1 MVDNECFFSS
11 QSLLCFLPHL
21 SNFCLHVICLSQRL
35 GNRLCHGCLLV
46 GLQNHRI
53 ERIWPEVN
61 QRVNYPIKGALVEL
75 VDAGQLDIDD
85 ELTKYCVSN
94 LGLELSEIGITTV
107 VESWNAHR
115 IPG

>member
-1 MVDNECFFSS
+1 M
-11 QSLLCFLPHL
+11 
-21 SNFCLHVICLSQRL
+21 
-35 GNRLCHGCLLV
+35 

-75 VDAGQLDIDD
+75 VDARQLDIDD

-94 LGLELSEIGITTV
+94 LGLELSEIGITTL